1 MPDEKLKAPKLSLDH
16 YMATE
21 TGYDGGNVKY
31 RVNGGK
37 FEVIPTAAYIN
48 NGPAG
53 HLATEADGNTNPL
66 AGQPGFT
73 GTDGGSGFG
82 SWGQSQVDL
91 SMLGIAGG
99 DEVEFR
105 FDIGRD
111 GCGGND
117 GWYVDNV
124 AVSVCRIKTT
134 ADAVHAAQPSTY
146 GKASKVKVSVSPVA
160 STGVV
165 GGTVALYNG
174 HGSLIGRTTLVNGKA
189 VFTLSRTLSTGRRVM
204 TVKYLGNGSYLA
216 DPTRQPSPWSGSAD
230 LGQRLTHRIE
240 APAGSVRRGL
250 SVRSGGP
257 SGLDDHRDDHRAA
270 AVGVGHPPPDDAAD
284 RLLELVVVVDALG
297 QQLVEGV
304 DDRRA

>member
-1 MPDEKLKAPKLSLDH
+1 VAYGPAPDQGSCNGTAEDFSTADGLITKIIQMPDQKLKAPKLSFDH

-53 HLATEADGNTNPL
+53 KLASEADGNTNPL
-66 AGQPGFT
+66 AGEPGFT
-73 GTDGGSGFG
+73 GTNGGSGFG

-91 SMLGIAGG
+91 SMLSIAGG

-124 AVSVCRIKTT
+124 AVSVCKIKSKV
-134 ADAVHAAQPSTY
+134 DAVQAPRPSTY
-146 GKASKVKVSVSPVA
+146 GQAPKVKVSVTPVG

-165 GGTVALYNG
+165 GGTVVLYNG
-174 HGSLIGRTTLVNGKA
+174 AGNKVGSTTLVDGKA
-189 VFTLSRTLSTGRRVM
+189 VFTLSRNTTVGRRVM
-204 TVKYLGNGSYLA
+204 TVKYLGNETYLA
-216 DPTRQPSPWSGSAD
+216 DSD
-230 LGQRLTHRIE
+230 K
-240 APAGSVRRGL
+240 
-250 SVRSGGP
+250 
-257 SGLDDHRDDHRAA
+257 SGLT
-270 AVGVGHPPPDDAAD
+270 
-284 RLLELVVVVDALG
+284 VV
-297 QQLVEGV
+297 
-304 DDRRA
+304 RKR

>member
-1 MPDEKLKAPKLSLDH
+1 MAYGPAPDQGSCNGTAEDFSTRDGLITKIIQMPDEKLKAPKLSWDH

-31 RVNGGK
+31 RVNGGT

-53 HLATEADGNTNPL
+53 NLASEADGNTNPL

-124 AVSVCRIKTT
+124 AVSVCKIKTT
-134 ADAVHAAQPSTY
+134 VNAVHAAQPSTY

-165 GGTVALYNG
+165 GGTVVLYNG
-174 HGSLIGRTTLVNGKA
+174 NGKPGRPRA
-189 VFTLSRTLSTGRRVM
+189 RWSTARRSSR
-204 TVKYLGNGSYLA
+204 
-216 DPTRQPSPWSGSAD
+216 
-230 LGQRLTHRIE
+230 
-240 APAGSVRRGL
+240 
-250 SVRSGGP
+250 
-257 SGLDDHRDDHRAA
+257 
-270 AVGVGHPPPDDAAD
+270 
-284 RLLELVVVVDALG
+284 
-297 QQLVEGV
+297 
-304 DDRRA
+304 